1 MWRSEGYGS
10 VVRLRRCAG
19 STPANQPA
27 DDKSRGGCGD
37 AERGATGVGRDRP
50 RRRTTGARRSLDA
63 IACPLRRDLRIV
75 SLPSGRVCDFIKTKM
90 TGPVFSYWQFGG
102 RNESGRQGQESP
114 QRPWEDSKM
123 APFARTAAV
132 LTGAAM
138 LAAAPFLAGP
148 ALAQADYP
156 SRPVELIVTFG
167 PGGGSDVMGRQIA
180 RQLEPLLEVSRSEE
194 QTYELQ
200 SIMRIPYA

>member
-1 MWRSEGYGS
+1 
-10 VVRLRRCAG
+10 
-19 STPANQPA
+19 
-27 DDKSRGGCGD
+27 
-37 AERGATGVGRDRP
+37 
-50 RRRTTGARRSLDA
+50 
-63 IACPLRRDLRIV
+63 
-75 SLPSGRVCDFIKTKM
+75 M

-102 RNESGRQGQESP
+102 QNESGRQGQESP

-167 PGGGSDVMGRQIA
+167 PGGGSDVPGRQIA
-180 RQLEPLLEVSRSEE
+180 RQLEPLPAVDLKSVGEGKRVAVRVDLRGRPFSKKK
-194 QTYELQ
+194 T
-200 SIMRIPYA
+200 